1 MRSFLVFL
9 LDGVEAG
16 QFVLFPLLLADFT
29 VSFAQFARS
38 MTLIIDIV
46 AFKHVSTCV
55 SVGAFTLLHPIVPL
69 TLISEINKGKWMLRY
84 LSLNS

>member
-69 TLISEINKGKWMLRY
+69 TLISEIIKEK
-84 LSLNS
+84 SLLK